1 MCWQRSAAG
10 AGVVV
15 SQKVPFPW
23 GTSLLVVADDQAA
36 QKALDPTLQAG
47 FVSLEG
53 TLSGR
58 FAAAALELAGPKPT
72 GRSADRRFVMELRA
86 GTFRGGL
93 LGWVE

>member
-53 TLSGR
+53 YPVR
-58 FAAAALELAGPKPT
+58 P
-72 GRSADRRFVMELRA
+72 
-86 GTFRGGL
+86 FRGRGPRTGGAQADGSFRAIDGL
-93 LGWVE
+93 